1 MTDEVLNKATK
12 IKKEISEI
20 DTFIYLAESRRSLS
34 LFNKPKKIGMTAS
47 DYMRTIEY
55 YEASM
60 EVREKIINLL
70 KQEKERLEKEYKT
83 LI

>member
-1 MTDEVLNKATK
+1 MTDEVLSKATK

-20 DTFIYLAESRRSLS
+20 DIFIYLAEGRRSLN

-55 YEASM
+55 YEAST
-60 EVREKIINLL
+60 EIREKIINLL
-70 KQEKERLEKEYKT
+70 KQEKERLEKEYET
-83 LI
+83 LV